1 MGEVYRARDTK
12 LEREVAIKVLPAIF
26 AEAPERL
33 ARFEREAKL
42 LASLNHPNIAVIHG
56 LEQSGSIKFLVLELV
71 PGETLAERL
80 RRGPIPVE
88 EVVRLAIQIA
98 DALDAAHAKGVI
110 HRDLKPANVIVTP
123 DGQVKVLDFGLA
135 KAFDE
140 ESVATDASNS
150 PTLSAGQT
158 RAGIILGTAGYMS
171 PEQAR
176 GISVDK
182 RSDIFSFGSLVF
194 EMLTGR
200 RAFDGEL
207 VSDALASVIKSD
219 PDWKVLPPNLS
230 PRLREIL
237 RRCLEKNPAKRRRD
251 IGDVRVELAQ
261 IHVGDGPPEE
271 VVAPPTPR
279 WRLVAGPAVALAI
292 GVVLGV
298 AVSRGPHPDRSI
310 LRFSI
315 PLPDGVRFTSTGQR
329 LVAVSPDG
337 KRMAH
342 TGNNQLYLREMDATV
357 SAPIRGTETTN
368 TSGARNP
375 FFSPDGQWIGY
386 WAEGKLQKISINGG
400 APVALCHVN
409 RISGASWTDDD
420 IVFAQGREGVWRVSA
435 NGGEPENIVP
445 VDPDARMASGPQLLP
460 GGKAVLF
467 TYASTGSYDDAQI
480 VVQPLPAG
488 EQRILLEGRDVRY
501 TSTGH
506 LVYAIGETLFAIPFD
521 IESLEVAGG
530 PVPVAEGV
538 AGPFSGIGAA
548 SHFDVSGSGTL
559 FYVPGQGGVSEELVW
574 LDESGETPF
583 ASRDSDYRFP
593 RVSPDGRR
601 FAFQMRGS

>member
-1 MGEVYRARDTK
+1 M
-12 LEREVAIKVLPAIF
+12 
-26 AEAPERL
+26 
-33 ARFEREAKL
+33 
-42 LASLNHPNIAVIHG
+42 
-56 LEQSGSIKFLVLELV
+56 
-71 PGETLAERL
+71 
-80 RRGPIPVE
+80 
-88 EVVRLAIQIA
+88 
-98 DALDAAHAKGVI
+98 
-110 HRDLKPANVIVTP
+110 
-123 DGQVKVLDFGLA
+123 
-135 KAFDE
+135 
-140 ESVATDASNS
+140 
-150 PTLSAGQT
+150 
-158 RAGIILGTAGYMS
+158 
-171 PEQAR
+171 
-176 GISVDK
+176 
-182 RSDIFSFGSLVF
+182 
-194 EMLTGR
+194 
-200 RAFDGEL
+200 
-207 VSDALASVIKSD
+207 
-219 PDWKVLPPNLS
+219 
-230 PRLREIL
+230 
-237 RRCLEKNPAKRRRD
+237 
-251 IGDVRVELAQ
+251 
-261 IHVGDGPPEE
+261 
-271 VVAPPTPR
+271 
-279 WRLVAGPAVALAI
+279 
-292 GVVLGV
+292 
-298 AVSRGPHPDRSI
+298 SRGPYPDRSI

-329 LVAVSPDG
+329 LVAVSLDG

-357 SAPIRGTETTN
+357 SAPIRGTETKT

-375 FFSPDGQWIGY
+375 FFSPNGQWIGY

-501 TSTGH
+501 TSAGH

-583 ASRDSDYRFP
+583 AGRDSDYRFP

-601 FAFQMRGS
+601 FAFQMRGSEGTDIWIYDLERNTASRLTVGGQATNPAWSPDGEWVAFSAQGRDPSGLYRRRADFSGEAELLVETRDEVSLADWSRDGLWLVYMILDPETGRDVWALPLDADRQPRPILQSRFTESTPALSPDGRWLAYLSNESGSFEVYATSFPEPGRTVQISTDVVGERRNFPGGGDPVWLPDGDSIAYLSFGGARTLLEVDITTEPELRAGTPRPIRDVFYSDYIGRNYDVTPDGKRFLMVHGSPDASQAETIHVVVNWFEELKERVPVE